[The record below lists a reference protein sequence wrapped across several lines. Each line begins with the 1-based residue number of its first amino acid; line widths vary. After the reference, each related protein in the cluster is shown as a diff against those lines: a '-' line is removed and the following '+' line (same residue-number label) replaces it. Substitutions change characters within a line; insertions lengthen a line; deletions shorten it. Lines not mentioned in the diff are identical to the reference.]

1 MSNLTASAWAEQV
14 LEKLRLIEQ
23 NCEDSDLFC
32 VGYLIPQVE
41 LLEVAN
47 QQQRVSA
54 ERWFEWFESFVGEC
68 LKDDGVGVE
77 DAARIREIVAEA
89 SQQ

>member
-47 QQQRVSA
+47 QQQVKNA
-54 ERWFEWFESFVGEC
+54 AQWFERFERFVGKC
-68 LKDDGVGVE
+68 LMEDGVGQN
-77 DAARIREIVAEA
+77 DATRIREIAVEA
-89 SQQ
+89 AML